1 MDEEKFVNEEEFL
14 LVDLG
19 DAKEET
25 RYGYFFPPTDGI
37 NIFRF

>member
-1 MDEEKFVNEEEFL
+1 MNEQDEL

-25 RYGYFFPPTDGI
+25 RQVGDGEIDDNATAPYGD
-37 NIFRF
+37 RL

>member
-1 MDEEKFVNEEEFL
+1 MDDEEFCNEEDFVL
-14 LVDLG
+14 ADLG

-37 NIFRF
+37 NILRV

>member
-1 MDEEKFVNEEEFL
+1 MDECFATEEVLE

-19 DAKEET
+19 DVKEET

-37 NIFRF
+37 VEFWI